1 MCLKSSRGLRRP
13 SRKIPMP
20 GDRVLTKEEDDG
32 LLGHSPKH
40 IQNILIMGYW
50 TGMRKGEI
58 LKLTWDKV
66 DMAAKVIRLEASDT
80 KERKAKTVP
89 IGEEVSKLRN
99 RIPRVLHTP
108 YVFLYFGKPR

>member
-1 MCLKSSRGLRRP
+1 
-13 SRKIPMP
+13 MP

-50 TGMRKGEI
+50 AGMRKGEI

-89 IGEEVSKLRN
+89 IGEEVSKLQS
-99 RIPRVLHTP
+99 RIPRALHTP